1 MQEWSLEPILL
12 PSEVEQLQQA
22 LGTEEPQTAAHL
34 LRAHLQYAI
43 MREQEP
49 EVGSAPEIGILIR
62 KFCVCVCTLR
72 NLWQASSVMIKS
84 LMATSE

>member
-49 EVGSAPEIGILIR
+49 EVGSAPGIRILIR
-62 KFCVCVCTLR
+62 SPSMQILCMRMHTQESLGSK
-72 NLWQASSVMIKS
+72 QAP
-84 LMATSE
+84 T